1 MASLVSAR
9 HTGFVSSRCAI
20 SYSLPDSRHESSK
33 GGSNELKLLP
43 WTLPELKRLLW
54 RLVFSTSQSLF
65 SVWHWSIW
73 RRQKQQRSRQCHYR
87 RAAQRARPSQP
98 LPITTELKRIT
109 YPTILSDR
117 QWAAAQRVIPVY
129 PVGRPCTI
137 DLRQVLNALCYMQ
150 ANHCSWRMLPDHFP
164 CWQTVSSYLYRWRR
178 QGVWETICEA
188 IRTTQ

>member
-9 HTGFVSSRCAI
+9 HTGSVSSCYAI
-20 SYSLPDSRHESSK
+20 SHSHSSSGHGGSK

-43 WTLPELKRLLW
+43 WTLPEIKRLLW
-54 RLVFSTSQSLF
+54 RLVCATSSSLL
-65 SVWHWSIW
+65 VIWHWSNW
-73 RRQKQQRSRQCHYR
+73 RRRKQELSRQCHYR
-87 RAAQRARPSQP
+87 RSAQRIRPSVHLSIVTQP
-98 LPITTELKRIT
+98 KSLS
-109 YPTILSDR
+109 YPSYLSDQ
-117 QWAAAQRVIPVY
+117 QWAAAQQVIPVH

>member
-1 MASLVSAR
+1 M
-9 HTGFVSSRCAI
+9 
-20 SYSLPDSRHESSK
+20 
-33 GGSNELKLLP
+33 P

-54 RLVFSTSQSLF
+54 RLVFSTSQSPF

-87 RAAQRARPSQP
+87 LAAQRARPSQP

-109 YPTILSDR
+109 YPTVLSDR
-117 QWAAAQRVIPVY
+117 QWAAAHRVIPVY
-129 PVGRPCTI
+129 SVGRPCTI
-137 DLRQVLNALCYMQ
+137 DLRQVLNALFYMQ
-150 ANHCSWRMLPDHFP
+150 ANHCSWRMLPGHFP